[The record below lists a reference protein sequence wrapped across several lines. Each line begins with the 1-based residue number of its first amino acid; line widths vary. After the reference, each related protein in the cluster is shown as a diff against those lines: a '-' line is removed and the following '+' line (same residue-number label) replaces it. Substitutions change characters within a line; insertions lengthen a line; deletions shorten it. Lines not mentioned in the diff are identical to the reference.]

1 MSKPSDDLAARLH
14 ALGQKGAN
22 AQTACLSDF
31 DWRQTPRRPPRV
43 PRAIYIRVVSQLYH
57 GELAAQ
63 RFCRSLVG
71 RLGESEADF
80 CLGIQLADE
89 TRHAEIFGRYLTLL
103 GGIAPPA
110 TALIRVVDSVMAWR
124 GAPEAVVLACH
135 ILLEGEVLRLEHAV
149 DSWSPCPL
157 LRQISAKLAHDEARH
172 VAFGKLY
179 LRESLPHLPL
189 GERVAV
195 YSWLKELWM
204 TIAVAAF
211 ENFAARIVA
220 TPARHGSLEKRW
232 LLRARALQAAGL
244 FEQQEAE
251 LFLKS

>member
-1 MSKPSDDLAARLH
+1 MSKPFDDLAARLH

-22 AQTACLSDF
+22 ARTACLSDF
-31 DWRQTPRRPPRV
+31 DWRQTPRRPPLV
-43 PRAIYIRVVSQLYH
+43 PRSIYIRVVSQLYH

-63 RFCRSLVG
+63 RLCRSLVG
-71 RLGESEADF
+71 RLGHSEADF
-80 CLGIQLADE
+80 CLEIQLADE
-89 TRHAEIFGRYLTLL
+89 TRHAEIFDRYLTLF
-103 GGIAPPA
+103 GGIAPA
-110 TALIRVVDSVMAWR
+110 ETALVRVVDSLMAWR

-135 ILLEGEVLRLEHAV
+135 ILLEGEVLRIEHAV

-157 LRQISAKLAHDEARH
+157 LREISARLAHDEARH

-179 LRESLPHLPL
+179 LRESLPRLPL

-204 TIAVAAF
+204 TAAADAYGSL
-211 ENFAARIVA
+211 AATATA
-220 TPARHGSLEKRW
+220 TPVRRGCLEKRW
-232 LLRARALQAAGL
+232 PLRAKALQATGL
-244 FEQQEAE
+244 FEEQEAG